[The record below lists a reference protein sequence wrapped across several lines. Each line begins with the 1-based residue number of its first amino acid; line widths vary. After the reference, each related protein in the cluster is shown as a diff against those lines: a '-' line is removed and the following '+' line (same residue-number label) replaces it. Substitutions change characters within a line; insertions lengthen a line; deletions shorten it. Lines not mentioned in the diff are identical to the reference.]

1 MSILRGLE
9 DSPGEKSRLRS
20 NFLSTLL
27 SKDFSRSMIWGRKL
41 EKENYWLK
49 RN

>member
-27 SKDFSRSMIWGRKL
+27 SGDFSRSMIWRK
-41 EKENYWLK
+41 KIRK
-49 RN
+49 RELLA